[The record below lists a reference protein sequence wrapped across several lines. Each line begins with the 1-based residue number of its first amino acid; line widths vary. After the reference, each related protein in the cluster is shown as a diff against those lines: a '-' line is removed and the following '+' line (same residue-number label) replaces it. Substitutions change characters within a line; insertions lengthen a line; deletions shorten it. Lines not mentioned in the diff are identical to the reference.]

1 MDKNRLI
8 WYIYNT
14 GANKSQGEKGFKEF
28 DDINEAIEKFKT
40 IKTPQYCAL
49 GVNKRMY
56 SIDLAK
62 QQDGNLKISNDY
74 KKSSFADNTLL
85 TGYYLNIIERELEI
99 KRGA

>member
-1 MDKNRLI
+1 MNEYK

-14 GANKSQGEKGFKEF
+14 GANKKIGEKGFEEF
-28 DDINEAIEKFKT
+28 DDINEAITEFKK
-40 IKTPQYCAL
+40 IKTPEYCAL